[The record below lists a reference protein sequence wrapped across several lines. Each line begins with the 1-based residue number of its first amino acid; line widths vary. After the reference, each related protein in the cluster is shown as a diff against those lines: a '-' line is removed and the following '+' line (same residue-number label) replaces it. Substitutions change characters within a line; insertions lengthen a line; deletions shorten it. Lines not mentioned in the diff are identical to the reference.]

1 MVDGKHA
8 TDIKTKVNIFNEYF
22 AEQCTFLKNSSV
34 FLINETFWT
43 QSSLTSL
50 DFNEEEIL
58 KIIRALSIHKAPGHD
73 DISIRMIKICDKLLS
88 KPWILLFQNS
98 AKLSYF
104 PDISKRSNIIPV
116 HKKNDKEFVKNYRTI
131 SLLGEGNLIFV
142 VRDQSTLIFSKF
154 LRIFYEPFRIF
165 YEPEDA
171 RWSSSKK
178 FVNFN
183 KEIDTTFTKNET
195 SRIIVYIETI
205 CPN

>member
-1 MVDGKHA
+1 M
-8 TDIKTKVNIFNEYF
+8 
-22 AEQCTFLKNSSV
+22 
-34 FLINETFWT
+34 
-43 QSSLTSL
+43 
-50 DFNEEEIL
+50 
-58 KIIRALSIHKAPGHD
+58 
-73 DISIRMIKICDKLLS
+73 
-88 KPWILLFQNS
+88 
-98 AKLSYF
+98 
-104 PDISKRSNIIPV
+104 

-154 LRIFYEPFRIF
+154 FRIFYEPFRIF